1 MNLDPVDV
9 FGETLAQP
17 FKRSL
22 LFALALFTGGWVGEI
37 SMNVNFG
44 DWKVFG
50 WNEFSD
56 GFLWPIAML
65 FSSAGILLVPGFLVF
80 VMSSWRLDWMWFLA
94 AAGTSAF
101 VLVDGEADSGWFAW
115 TVLNTGLAGMVW
127 LNAAWQKARWSQ
139 DMAEL
144 SAHNSLQRALR
155 ESESS
160 EKDEEPETTVDESPE
175 NETPAKGSAT
185 P

>member
-1 MNLDPVDV
+1 MNLDPLDV

-37 SMNVNFG
+37 SMNVNYG
-44 DWKVFG
+44 DWGVFG

-56 GFLWPIAML
+56 GFLWPIDML
-65 FSSAGILLVPGFLVF
+65 FSSAGILLIPGFLIY
-80 VMSSWRLDWMWFLA
+80 VMSSWRLDWMWFVA

-101 VLVDGEADSGWFAW
+101 VLVDGEADSGWIAW

-127 LNAAWQKARWSQ
+127 LHATWQKARWAQ

-144 SAHNSLQRALR
+144 SAYNSLQRALR
-155 ESESS
+155 ENKTPEV
-160 EKDEEPETTVDESPE
+160 DEEIPAGADPE
-175 NETPAKGSAT
+175 NETPAA
-185 P
+185 PP